1 MIQGSIRF
9 NNKGF
14 SHGSDGGA
22 RHNDTRFN
30 TVHHPQGF
38 GTKVM

>member
-14 SHGSDGGA
+14 SHGGA